1 MPDKYF
7 GSHAGKVTIKGGR
20 ADRSQRQ
27 ILGRA
32 LQYADKVGAPYGAK
46 KALIEAL
53 IVESEAKNLS
63 TPSADGYGSYGVL
76 QGLEKYHGRK
86 NLMNPEYQ
94 FSVFLGKNKKW
105 PKGFTSKGNAIEL
118 AKKGMKSGDI
128 AQAVE
133 GSAYPERYGQVG
145 REAAK
150 IIKLFRAASGGAAIG
165 GGSSGG
171 SKAAPSTG
179 GATSSSKVMQDAIY
193 ADRRQQVVKDML
205 TADDPTSPLLQ
216 ANTLN
221 KDNVSDAADLIKQT
235 EEVKA
240 MRQAVKSGGKP
251 KSSSTGGASAGG
263 SSSVKGKYTMAAGAD
278 RAGVK
283 TQKPVLDFVGTLA
296 GRMGKTLH
304 IGTGTNHSQM
314 TTSGNVSD
322 HWTGHAVDIP
332 SSGTELTR
340 MGQRALMAA
349 GIPWSKAKT
358 MRGGIYN
365 VTYRGKRMQIIFNT
379 TDGGN
384 HWNHL
389 HIGLQ

>member
-7 GSHAGKVTIKGGR
+7 GSNAGKVTIKGGR
-20 ADRSQRQ
+20 ADRSQRD

-32 LQYADKVGAPYGAK
+32 LTYANKINAPYGAK

-76 QGLEKYHGRK
+76 QGLERYHGRK

-94 FSVFLGKNKKW
+94 FSVFLGTNKKW
-105 PKGFTSKGNAIEL
+105 KKGFTSKGNAVEL
-118 AKKGMKSGDI
+118 ARKGMKSGDI

-150 IIKLFRAASGGAAIG
+150 IIKLFQGLNGG
-165 GGSSGG
+165 GGSSSKGG
-171 SKAAPSTG
+171 GAVAPSG
-179 GATSSSKVMQDAIY
+179 GGFSASKIMQDAAF
-193 ADRRQQVVKDML
+193 ADRRQTVIKDML
-205 TADDPTSPLLQ
+205 AEDDPTSPLLS
-216 ANTLN
+216 ANTLS
-221 KDNVSDAADLIKQT
+221 KDNVGDAASLIKQT
-235 EEVKA
+235 NEVKA
-240 MRQAVKSGGKP
+240 MRQAIKAGNASNKS
-251 KSSSTGGASAGG
+251 GGASAPASAG
-263 SSSVKGKYTMAAGAD
+263 KGKYTLAAGAD

-283 TQKPVLDFVGTLA
+283 TQKSVLDFVSILA
-296 GRMGKTLH
+296 GRMGKTIH

-322 HWTGHAVDIP
+322 HWSGHAVDIP
-332 SSGTELTR
+332 ASGAELTR
-340 MGQRALMAA
+340 LGQRALMAA
-349 GIPWSKAKT
+349 GLPWSKVKS

-365 VTYRGKRMQIIFNT
+365 LTYRGKRMQIIFNT

-389 HIGLQ
+389 HIGLK